1 MKRFFCMTTL
11 LLTISFSTFATDKD
25 FDTAANALC
34 EKQKQCILNSLEG
47 EKIPPEMEQMMTASV
62 NNMCAS
68 MRASFDAQAA
78 KAKKLL
84 KPATACMK
92 SMVTLSCEA
101 LENHPEIPE
110 CRQLETLF
118 K

>member
-1 MKRFFCMTTL
+1 MTTL
-11 LLTISFSTFATDKD
+11 LLTISFSTFATYKD
-25 FDTAANALC
+25 FDAAANALC
-34 EKQKQCILNSLEG
+34 EKQNQCALISLEG
-47 EKIPPEMEQMMTASV
+47 EEMPPEIKKMMMASIDSICV
-62 NNMCAS
+62 S

-101 LENHPEIPE
+101 LENHPEIP
-110 CRQLETLF
+110 
-118 K
+118 